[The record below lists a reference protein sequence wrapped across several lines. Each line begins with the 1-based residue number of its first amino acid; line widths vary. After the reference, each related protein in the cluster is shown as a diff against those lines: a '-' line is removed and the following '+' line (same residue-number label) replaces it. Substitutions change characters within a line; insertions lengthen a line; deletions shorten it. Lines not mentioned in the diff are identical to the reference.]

1 MKNLKIKR
9 RCVTLVE
16 MMIVMFL
23 IAMITGVIAYNYS
36 GGLDEGKAFKT
47 REGMSKISNIIEMYL
62 TRNPEDRAN
71 LRTQWPEI
79 VKSSSL
85 VKKGN
90 DLIHDG
96 WGGNYIVDV
105 DENGDIKITSE
116 KYDDYQRK
124 KGKNSL
130 FTGTAS

>member
-1 MKNLKIKR
+1 MKCIIIKR
-9 RCVTLVE
+9 RFVTLVE

-47 REGMSKISNIIEMYL
+47 REGMTKISNILEMYL
-62 TRNPEDRAN
+62 TKNPEEKTN
-71 LRTQWPEI
+71 LNTTWQGI
-79 VKSSSL
+79 VNSSSL
-85 VKKGN
+85 VKKGS

-96 WGGNYIVDV
+96 WGGDYYVNF
-105 DENGDIKITSE
+105 DENSGEIIITSK
-116 KYDDYQRK
+116 KYEDYQAK

-130 FTGTAS
+130 FTGS